1 MGNREALLAGAKQCL
16 IEKGYARTTARDIAA
31 ASGVSLAAIGYHFG
45 SKEAL
50 MNQAIY
56 EFVGDWSQEVER
68 TLGAEGALD
77 AEPLERFESI
87 MERTIESFR
96 GPARGMWA
104 AQLELLTPMEHNEEL
119 RSFLAKVQRHAAD
132 GLAEFFLG
140 LDPARDPEAARTAGS
155 VLHAL
160 FIGIIVKWFMDPEQA
175 LSARELTEGL
185 RVIAEHMTGAGHEDA
200 RAAARSASGRP
211 DRDGDQERGAATGR
225 AGDLDPA
232 ADRGHAVAETDQP

>member
-1 MGNREALLAGAKQCL
+1 MLPTVGNREDLLAGAKRCL

-45 SKEAL
+45 SKDAL

-56 EFVGDWSQEVER
+56 EFVGDWSEEVER
-68 TLGAEGALD
+68 ALSAERALD
-77 AEPLERFESI
+77 AEPLKRFESI
-87 MERTIESFR
+87 MGRTIESFR

-119 RSFLAKVQRHAAD
+119 RTFLAKVQRYAAG
-132 GLAEFFLG
+132 GLSELFLG
-140 LDPARDPEAARTAGS
+140 IDPARDPEAARTAGS

-185 RVIAEHMTGAGHEDA
+185 RIVAGHMTGAGHGDA
-200 RAAARSASGRP
+200 
-211 DRDGDQERGAATGR
+211 
-225 AGDLDPA
+225 
-232 ADRGHAVAETDQP
+232 

>member
-1 MGNREALLAGAKQCL
+1 MGNREALLAGAKRCL

-45 SKEAL
+45 SKDAL

-56 EFVGDWSQEVER
+56 EFVGEWGEEVER
-68 TLGAEGALD
+68 ALSAEGAAD
-77 AEPLERFESI
+77 AEPLKRFESI
-87 MERTIESFR
+87 LGRTIESFR

-104 AQLELLTPMEHNEEL
+104 AQLELMSPMDQNEQL
-119 RSFLAKVQRHAAD
+119 RSFLAEVQRVAAD
-132 GLAEFFLG
+132 GLAELFLG
-140 LDPARDPEAARTAGS
+140 IDPAQDPEAARTGGS

-185 RVIAEHMTGAGHEDA
+185 RIVTDHMAGQDGTGAA
-200 RAAARSASGRP
+200 VRP
-211 DRDGDQERGAATGR
+211 AT
-225 AGDLDPA
+225 
-232 ADRGHAVAETDQP
+232 

>member
-1 MGNREALLAGAKQCL
+1 MTVGNREALLAGAKRCL

-56 EFVGDWSQEVER
+56 EFVGEWGDEVER
-68 TLGAEGALD
+68 ALSAEGALD
-77 AEPLERFESI
+77 AEPLKRFESI
-87 MERTIESFR
+87 MGRTIESFN

-104 AQLELLTPMEHNEEL
+104 AQMELLSPMEHNEEL
-119 RSFLAKVQRHAAD
+119 RAFLAKVQRVAAG
-132 GLAEFFLG
+132 GLAELFLG
-140 LDPARDPEAARTAGS
+140 IDPARDPEAARTAGS

-175 LSARELTEGL
+175 LSARELAEGL
-185 RVIAEHMTGAGHEDA
+185 QIISEHMTGTDHQDA
-200 RAAARSASGRP
+200 
-211 DRDGDQERGAATGR
+211 
-225 AGDLDPA
+225 
-232 ADRGHAVAETDQP
+232 